1 MAKLTFQNL
10 TQAVRAQLIKNKI
23 SREDF
28 NNMKESTQNAIVNMY
43 TAGRDSVSRFSGG
56 PEPDQLRP
64 GEENLGGIADIA
76 SFFEQNAK
84 VVTSAFREMGRAG
97 MIFAADPN
105 FKSSMTEAE
114 RSLNKIT
121 GIAKLGS
128 QAFRQL
134 SENVQQFRL
143 FSDKAFESNGKF
155 STSLAEQAGMLKQLG
170 MSYGTFTQNVDLAI
184 NSLGM
189 NEEGVK
195 KFNASIKILAD
206 DLNMLPEQV
215 SRNFQQVARNLMYD
229 STTIRQ
235 EFVKLQTLG
244 QKTGLTTG
252 QLMGAFGS
260 SMDTIGGSSTAA
272 ASLNALLGSNQFS
285 ATELM
290 MTLEGDRAE
299 LIRQRIM
306 DSPDLMR
313 DIKAGGAQGKF
324 ALLSAAEALNMDR
337 DEARRFLLTGERDSV
352 KAKKED
358 ILEGRF
364 GEGSAQMKKFTD
376 QTKSA
381 TELLAQLN
389 KQFDLLQSEERLPF
403 LIARRQNIDEI
414 ERGSEG
420 IMSKNLRRGA
430 RLASIGVLPGTI
442 TQAQYDAIAT
452 KQPGAITG
460 LREAIK
466 MAQMGA
472 GPANLEELIQGAA
485 AGGEEQLKTLSAFR
499 ASEGDKIQDI
509 FKDKEISEMQASTI
523 SRIMKVSPFLGR
535 ILLSTV
541 SGEKD
546 EKRRQA
552 MIDQIAGERD
562 NEGKRDTITAQT
574 DAISKYNK
582 AVQRLRDATNTQDES
597 KISAA
602 EQNLQTVLGELG
614 FGAAANK
621 VSQASRDRAAA
632 RDNRRSN
639 TEERAITPGQN
650 AGQGP
655 STGGTILDKGAG
667 GLTGEKVLRFIIDL
681 PKGLPAG
688 TVLSVDDQGNLIA
701 TVNGMRRE
709 LDKIKELVKQ

>member
-1 MAKLTFQNL
+1 MAKLTFRNL
-10 TQAVRAQLIKNKI
+10 TQAVRAALTKAKV
-23 SREDF
+23 SPEDF
-28 NNMKESTQNAIVNMY
+28 NNMKESTQNALVNMY
-43 TAGRDSVSRFSGG
+43 SSGRDSASRFSGG

-64 GEENLGGIADIA
+64 GEENLGGIADVA

-84 VVTSAFREMGRAG
+84 VVTSAFREMGKAG

-195 KFNASIKILAD
+195 KFNASIKFLAD

-252 QLMGAFGS
+252 QLMGTFGS
-260 SMDTIGGSSTAA
+260 SMDTIGGASTAA
-272 ASLNALLGSNQFS
+272 ANLNALLGSNQFS
-285 ATELM
+285 ATELLM
-290 MTLEGDRAE
+290 MTEGDRAE
-299 LIRQRIM
+299 TIRQRMM
-306 DSPDLMR
+306 DNPDLMR
-313 DIKAGGAQGKF
+313 DIKAGGVEGKF
-324 ALLSAAEALNMDR
+324 ALISAAEAMRMDR
-337 DEARRFLLTGERDSV
+337 DEARRFLMTGERGSV
-352 KAKKED
+352 KEKKED

-364 GEGSAQMKKFTD
+364 GEGSVQIKKFTD

-442 TQAQYDAIAT
+442 TQAQYDAIAIQ
-452 KQPGAITG
+452 QPGAITG
-460 LREAIK
+460 LREVIK

-485 AGGEEQLKTLSAFR
+485 AGGEEELKTLSAFR
-499 ASEGDKIQDI
+499 ASEGDTIQKI
-509 FKDKEISEMQASTI
+509 FKDKKISEMQASAI
-523 SRIMKVSPFLGR
+523 SRIMKTSPFLGR

-541 SGEKD
+541 SGETD
-546 EKRRQA
+546 EKKRQA
-552 MIDQIAGERD
+552 MIEQVA
-562 NEGKRDTITAQT
+562 GKRDVTTGEFDLQTAMGET
-574 DAISKYNK
+574 GAIGKYNEAVK
-582 AVQRLRDATNTQDES
+582 ALRDATNTQDED

-602 EQNLQTVLGELG
+602 EQKLQNVLNDMG
-614 FGAAANK
+614 FGAAAK
-621 VSQASRDRAAA
+621 QVSQASMDRAAA
-632 RDNRRSN
+632 RDNRRRN

-650 AGQGP
+650 AGQGSP
-655 STGGTILDKGAG
+655 TRGTILDKGAG
-667 GLTGEKVLRFIIDL
+667 GLTGESTIRHVVEF
-681 PKGLPAG
+681 PNGAPPG
-688 TVLSVDDQGNLIA
+688 TRINVSGKTIEAQ
-701 TVNGMRRE
+701 VNE
-709 LDKIKELVKQ
+709 NTAKINRILETP

>member
-709 LDKIKELVKQ
+709 LDKIKEIVKQ

>member
-1 MAKLTFQNL
+1 MAKLTFRNL
-10 TQAVRAQLIKNKI
+10 TQAVRAALTKAKI

-28 NNMKESTQNAIVNMY
+28 NNMKESTQNALVNMY
-43 TAGRDSVSRFSGG
+43 SSGRDSVSRFSGG
-56 PEPDQLRP
+56 EEPDQLRP

-195 KFNASIKILAD
+195 KFNASIKFLAD

-252 QLMGAFGS
+252 QLMGTFGS
-260 SMDTIGGSSTAA
+260 SMDTIGGASTAA
-272 ASLNALLGSNQFS
+272 ANLNALLGSNQFS
-285 ATELM
+285 ATELLM
-290 MTLEGDRAE
+290 MTEGDRAE
-299 LIRQRIM
+299 TIRQRMM
-306 DSPDLMR
+306 DNPDLMR
-313 DIKAGGAQGKF
+313 DIKAGGVEGKF
-324 ALLSAAEALNMDR
+324 ALISAAEAMGMDR
-337 DEARRFLLTGERDSV
+337 DEARRFLMTGERGSV
-352 KAKKED
+352 KEKKED

-364 GEGSAQMKKFTD
+364 GEGSVQVKKFTD

-472 GPANLEELIQGAA
+472 GLANLEELIQGAA

-546 EKRRQA
+546 EKKRQA
-552 MIDQIAGERD
+552 MIEQVAGERNANTGEFD
-562 NEGKRDTITAQT
+562 LTKTGG
-574 DAISKYNK
+574 AISKYNDAVK
-582 AVQRLRDATNTQDES
+582 ALRTATNKQDEGE
-597 KISAA
+597 ISAA
-602 EQNLQTVLGELG
+602 EQKLQQALNEMG
-614 FGAAANK
+614 FGAAANQ
-621 VSQASRDRAAA
+621 VGQASKARAEA

-639 TEERAITPGQN
+639 TEERGITPGQN
-650 AGQGP
+650 AGQGS

-688 TVLSVDDQGNLIA
+688 TVLNVDDQGNLIA
-701 TVNGMRRE
+701 TVNGIRME
-709 LDKIKELVKQ
+709 LDKIKELVKR